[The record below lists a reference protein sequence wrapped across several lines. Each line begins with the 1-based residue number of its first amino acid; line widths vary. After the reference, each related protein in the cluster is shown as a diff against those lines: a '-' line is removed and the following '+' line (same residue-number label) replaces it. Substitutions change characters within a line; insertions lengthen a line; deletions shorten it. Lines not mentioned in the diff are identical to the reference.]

1 MQVDLSANDSYEE
14 EEILTVAHVADLL
27 KERLAE
33 LKGAAH
39 GGGTTVS
46 GRKVCRY
53 RHIHMQ
59 ECSSS
64 SHACDTQ

>member
-39 GGGTTVS
+39 GGGTAVS
-46 GRKVCRY
+46 GRKVCMLVWA
-53 RHIHMQ
+53 HP
-59 ECSSS
+59 
-64 SHACDTQ
+64 HAGVL

>member
-39 GGGTTVS
+39 GSGTTVS
-46 GRKVCRY
+46 GRKVCMLVWT
-53 RHIHMQ
+53 HP
-59 ECSSS
+59 
-64 SHACDTQ
+64 HAGVQ